1 MVEYAVLVSSL
12 FQGDEENMCLNG
24 TGVLRGEYVA
34 SSITTTPVSTRLTKL
49 ADYEEDQTL
58 FFYVASSNPFSLPR

>member
-24 TGVLRGEYVA
+24 GVLRGEC
-34 SSITTTPVSTRLTKL
+34 SFF
-49 ADYEEDQTL
+49 DYHHP
-58 FFYVASSNPFSLPR
+58 SPNPIN

>member
-24 TGVLRGEYVA
+24 TGVLRGEC
-34 SSITTTPVSTRLTKL
+34 SFF
-49 ADYEEDQTL
+49 DYHHP
-58 FFYVASSNPFSLPR
+58 SPNPIN